1 MAYALK
7 ATNRWTAALQMM
19 RPANI
24 VTAWADI
31 LVGVAATGS
40 IPSTFTWTDH
50 QASLISLFY
59 LLIATTGLYGGG
71 VVFNDVFDAELDAIE
86 RPERPIPSGRASLK
100 FGIIL
105 GTCLLTLGVL
115 AALQVSY
122 MSGAIAASIAF
133 LALFYDAIGKH
144 HPIVGPLNM
153 GCCRGG
159 NWLLGVS
166 LVSPMVLDR
175 WFIALIPILYIAAI
189 TVMSQGEVHGGDR
202 RSGVIAIG
210 LLGLVSLG
218 LVSLGF
224 EDLGFENLSFRN
236 LDLQTHYNL
245 LLMLPFGLLWSYWVF
260 PAFIQATQTP
270 NAELIRHA
278 VRAGIIALIAL
289 DSAIVAGFSHW
300 GYGLLVL
307 LLMPFSKLLA
317 KHFSVT

>member
-1 MAYALK
+1 MAYALMSPH
-7 ATNRWTAALQMM
+7 RWTAALQMM

-31 LVGVAATGS
+31 LVGVSATGC
-40 IPSTFTWTDH
+40 IPTSVTLHETQTSFI
-50 QASLISLFY
+50 ALLY

-86 RPERPIPSGRASLK
+86 RPERPIPSGRASVR
-100 FGIIL
+100 FGIALGSGLLIL
-105 GTCLLTLGVL
+105 GVV

-122 MSGAIAASIAF
+122 LSGAIALSIAL

-166 LVSPMVLDR
+166 LISPMVLEH
-175 WFIALIPILYIAAI
+175 WFMALIPILYIAAI
-189 TVMSQGEVHGGDR
+189 TAISRGEVHGGDR
-202 RSGVIAIG
+202 LTGSLAIG

-218 LVSLGF
+218 LISLG
-224 EDLGFENLSFRN
+224 LISFWGGSSG
-236 LDLQTHYNL
+236 QTIHYSL
-245 LLMLPFGLLWSYWVF
+245 LFMLPFALLWGYWVF
-260 PAFIQATQTP
+260 PAFIQAARNP
-270 NAELIRHA
+270 DADLIRNA
-278 VRAGIIALIAL
+278 VRTGIIALIAL
-289 DSAIVAGFSHW
+289 DSAIVSGFSHW

-307 LLMPFSKLLA
+307 ALMPLSKMLA
-317 KHFSVT
+317 QQFSVT

>member
-1 MAYALK
+1 MAYTLM
-7 ATNRWTAALQMM
+7 ATDRWTAALQMM

-31 LVGVAATGS
+31 LVGVSVSGY
-40 IPSTFTWTDH
+40 IPVTVALHDT
-50 QASLISLFY
+50 QASFISLFY

-86 RPERPIPSGRASLK
+86 RPERPIPSGRATVR
-100 FGIIL
+100 FGIALGSGLLIL
-105 GTCLLTLGVL
+105 GIV

-122 MSGAIAASIAF
+122 LSGAIALSIAI

-144 HPIVGPLNM
+144 HPIVGPLSM

-166 LVSPMVLDR
+166 IIAPMVLER
-175 WFIALIPILYIAAI
+175 GAIALIPILYIAAI
-189 TVMSQGEVHGGDR
+189 TAISRGEVHGGDR
-202 RSGVIAIG
+202 LIGIFAVG

-218 LVSLGF
+218 LVTLGYI
-224 EDLGFENLSFRN
+224 DP
-236 LDLQTHYNL
+236 QAHYKL
-245 LLMLPFGLLWSYWVF
+245 LFMLPFGLLWGYWVF
-260 PAFIQATQTP
+260 PAFIQATRNP
-270 NAELIRHA
+270 DADLIRNA
-278 VRAGIIALIAL
+278 VRTGIIALIAL

-307 LLMPFSKLLA
+307 ALMPLSQLLA
-317 KHFSVT
+317 KQFSVT

>member
-1 MAYALK
+1 MAYALMSPH
-7 ATNRWTAALQMM
+7 RWTAALQMM

-31 LVGVAATGS
+31 LVGVSVTGCIPTS
-40 IPSTFTWTDH
+40 ITLHETQISF
-50 QASLISLFY
+50 ISLFY

-86 RPERPIPSGRASLK
+86 RPERPIPSGRATVR
-100 FGIIL
+100 FGIALGSGLLIL
-105 GTCLLTLGVL
+105 GIV

-122 MSGAIAASIAF
+122 LSGAIALSIAL

-166 LVSPMVLDR
+166 IIAPMVLER
-175 WFIALIPILYIAAI
+175 GAIALIPIFYIAAI
-189 TVMSQGEVHGGDR
+189 TAISRGEVHGGDR
-202 RSGVIAIG
+202 LIGSLAVG

-218 LVSLGF
+218 LVTLG
-224 EDLGFENLSFRN
+224 N
-236 LDLQTHYNL
+236 LDPQAHYKL
-245 LLMLPFGLLWSYWVF
+245 LFMLPFGLLWGYWVF
-260 PAFIQATQTP
+260 PAFIQAARHP
-270 NAELIRHA
+270 DADLIRNA
-278 VRAGIIALIAL
+278 VRTGIIALIAL
-289 DSAIVAGFSHW
+289 DSAIVSGFSHW

-307 LLMPFSKLLA
+307 VLMPLSKMLA
-317 KHFSVT
+317 QQFSVT